1 MARWIRR
8 AGFAISALWVTASIL
23 LAPVAAFAE
32 TVDPEVVEAVIDPYV
47 HPETPNLVLIFA
59 TIVNFSIFA
68 FIIIKFAGPAFNK
81 NMVARRESLLAEIEE
96 GSRLRREAEEQLAA
110 YQAKLDAFDAERV
123 ALIEE
128 FRELGERERARLVAE
143 GQDEAARIVADAKAL
158 GDREATSA
166 ERGIA
171 AKLVDKAMDLA
182 VVDVQRQINPMV
194 QNRLIERSIDSF
206 KSLKA
211 N

>member
-8 AGFAISALWVTASIL
+8 SGLAISTLWVVASTL
-23 LAPVAAFAE
+23 LTPVAAFAE
-32 TVDPEVVEAVIDPYV
+32 TVDAGLVEAALDPYV
-47 HPETPNLVLIFA
+47 HPETPNLVLIIA

-81 NMVARRESLLAEIEE
+81 NMVARRENLLAEIEE
-96 GSRLRREAEEQLAA
+96 ASRLRREAEEQLAA
-110 YQAKLDAFDAERV
+110 YQAKLDAFDAERTT
-123 ALIEE
+123 LIEE
-128 FRELGERERARLVAE
+128 FRELGERERDRLVAE
-143 GQDEAARIVADAKAL
+143 GKDEAARIVADAKAL
-158 GDREATSA
+158 GEREALSA
-166 ERGIA
+166 ERGIE

-182 VVDVQRQINPMV
+182 VADVQRQINPML